1 MAKSIVKI
9 FSVLLP
15 FKHLRKKIHPY
26 YTIIIK
32 KIREITLN
40 LSRKIHI
47 TINQEKWKDKSQSQR
62 KIFQMQNSQKYYALT
77 RYYIMILYSKHPH
90 IKKNQQLMILP
101 LTKNSAEILRD
112 YLNGET

>member
-47 TINQEKWKDKSQSQR
+47 TINQEKWKDESQSQR
-62 KIFQMQNSQKYYALT
+62 KICQVQNSQKYYALT

-90 IKKNQQLMILP
+90 IKKKIN
-101 LTKNSAEILRD
+101 K
-112 YLNGET
+112 

>member
-1 MAKSIVKI
+1 
-9 FSVLLP
+9 
-15 FKHLRKKIHPY
+15 
-26 YTIIIK
+26 
-32 KIREITLN
+32 
-40 LSRKIHI
+40 
-47 TINQEKWKDKSQSQR
+47 
-62 KIFQMQNSQKYYALT
+62 MQNSQKYYALT

>member
-1 MAKSIVKI
+1 M
-9 FSVLLP
+9 
-15 FKHLRKKIHPY
+15 RKKIHPY

-90 IKKNQQLMILP
+90 KKKNQQVMILP
-101 LTKNSAEILRD
+101 LTKNSAEISRD